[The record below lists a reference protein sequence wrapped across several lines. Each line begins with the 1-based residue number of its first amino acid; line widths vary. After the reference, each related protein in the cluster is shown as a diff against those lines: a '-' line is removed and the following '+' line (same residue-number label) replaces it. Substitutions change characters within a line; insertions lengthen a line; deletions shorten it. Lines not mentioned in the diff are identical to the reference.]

1 MSTTASTPVRHR
13 FFVYAPDKTE
23 PGTLER
29 RLSVRE
35 KHLVGAKVN
44 HESGLIRI
52 GGMITTPDAI
62 TNPDA
67 PKKMVGSTFLFEAE
81 SIDQSAIMSKPFFVY
96 VPYCQDED
104 LLSRRSAVRPA
115 HMEHMAR
122 LIDSGILR
130 VGGVLTDPETDGN
143 LSLHALA
150 SSMIVLYDSLSEVK
164 KMLESDVYWTSN
176 VPSGQFRLRKAFLS
190 HLLSSARNHHIRSRM
205 AQYLHRSSVNKTL
218 RLCASLS
225 WSPRFLIPQHLHPN
239 SIRLM
244 SSQRSYEYIL
254 VSRPEPSVVLVT
266 LNRPKSLN
274 ALSSPLFTELNHALG
289 EADKDDSVGA
299 MVLTGSE
306 RAFAAGAD
314 IKEMK
319 DKQYADVYKNKFLED
334 WGLINQLR
342 KPLIAAVSGYALGG
356 GCELALMCDIILASP
371 TAKFGQPEINLGV
384 IPGGGGSQRL
394 IHAIGKSRTMELV
407 LTGRTFT
414 AQEASQW
421 GMVSRVV
428 GEGEGEVVKE
438 AVNMAKEIASKGQIA
453 VQAGKEVV
461 NAAYEM
467 TLAEGLRFERRI
479 FHGLFATND
488 QKEGMAAFAEK
499 RKANFTHS

>member
-1 MSTTASTPVRHR
+1 
-13 FFVYAPDKTE
+13 
-23 PGTLER
+23 
-29 RLSVRE
+29 
-35 KHLVGAKVN
+35 
-44 HESGLIRI
+44 
-52 GGMITTPDAI
+52 
-62 TNPDA
+62 
-67 PKKMVGSTFLFEAE
+67 
-81 SIDQSAIMSKPFFVY
+81 
-96 VPYCQDED
+96 
-104 LLSRRSAVRPA
+104 
-115 HMEHMAR
+115 
-122 LIDSGILR
+122 
-130 VGGVLTDPETDGN
+130 
-143 LSLHALA
+143 
-150 SSMIVLYDSLSEVK
+150 
-164 KMLESDVYWTSN
+164 
-176 VPSGQFRLRKAFLS
+176 
-190 HLLSSARNHHIRSRM
+190 
-205 AQYLHRSSVNKTL
+205 
-218 RLCASLS
+218 
-225 WSPRFLIPQHLHPN
+225 
-239 SIRLM
+239 M
-244 SSQRSYEYIL
+244 SSQTAGESQKSYEYIL

-266 LNRPKSLN
+266 LNRPKALN
-274 ALSSPLFTELNHALG
+274 ALCSPLFQELNEALK
-289 EADKDDSVGA
+289 EADEDDSVGA

-334 WGLINQLR
+334 WGRIAHLR

-407 LTGRTFT
+407 LTGRNFT
-414 AQEASQW
+414 AQEASDW

-438 AVNMAKEIASKGQIA
+438 AVNMAAQIASKSQLA